1 MRLPVLL
8 LLAIAL
14 AVGPAAAFTHEK
26 GVIRLGA
33 EEVAAGTELE
43 VRGEKLPKRTEF
55 TLVLRGALEAHT
67 LGKVT
72 TDSLGAVVA
81 RFLVPAVVEPGAYV
95 VRALAPDG
103 DESARA
109 EVRVLAAAAAGA
121 ASEDHGAAH
130 AHGDGAEAGHAM
142 TVEATAEPLDL
153 PVRHGPLGWAVIL
166 GVSAGCLLAGLAL
179 LRQARGAPEHATRT
193 G

>member
-1 MRLPVLL
+1 MRLSVLL
-8 LLAIAL
+8 LLATGL
-14 AVGPAAAFTHEK
+14 AVRPAAAFTHEK

-55 TLVLRGALEAHT
+55 TLVLRGALETHT

-72 TDSLGAVVA
+72 TDTLGAFVA
-81 RFLVPAVVEPGAYV
+81 RVLVPAAAQPGAYV

-109 EVRVLAAAAAGA
+109 ELRVLAAAAAVA
-121 ASEDHGAAH
+121 ATEDHGG
-130 AHGDGAEAGHAM
+130 AHGHGEGAEAGHA
-142 TVEATAEPLDL
+142 TSVEATAEPLDL

-166 GVSAGCLLAGLAL
+166 GVSAGCLVSGLAL